1 MATQLGD
8 IKLYSLREISE
19 ALKVTEVTLRKYLNS
34 GKLKGRK
41 MGTRWFITED
51 NLKDYFQN
59 TGGAESK
66 HKISLRGIAKDSPV
80 TDKDIEEVKRIW
92 R

>member
-1 MATQLGD
+1 MPTQLGD

-19 ALKVTEVTLRKYLNS
+19 SLKVTEVTLRKYLNR
-34 GKLKGRK
+34 GKLKGQK

-59 TGGAESK
+59 TGEPERK
-66 HKISLRGIAKDSPV
+66 HKISLRGIAKDSSV
-80 TDKDIEEVKRIW
+80 TDKDIEEAKRIW